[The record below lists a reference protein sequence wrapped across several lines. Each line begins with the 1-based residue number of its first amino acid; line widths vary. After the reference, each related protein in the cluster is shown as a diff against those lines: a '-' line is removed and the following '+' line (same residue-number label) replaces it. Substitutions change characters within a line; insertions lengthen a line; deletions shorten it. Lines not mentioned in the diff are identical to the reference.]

1 MRQKQANPE
10 GRAPACREVEGISA
24 IEPLY
29 LVCPLR
35 GTRKRMLSIAPNVSE
50 SQRESAAQHE
60 VEGNAPTPAP
70 VSNMQERQTRSGPE
84 GEQAAHSS

>member
-1 MRQKQANPE
+1 MQGSRRHQRNRTSLFGLPPQGHPQENVKHCAK
-10 GRAPACREVEGISA
+10 
-24 IEPLY
+24 
-29 LVCPLR
+29 
-35 GTRKRMLSIAPNVSE
+35 RKRIP
-50 SQRESAAQHE
+50 RESAAQHE